1 MAERLHRIA
10 KYDFFLIFLYI
21 VLIAAGWVNI
31 YSASLDGEANSIFD
45 FQTIYGKQ
53 LLWIILSIPIIAFI
67 LAIDSKFY
75 ERFAGVIYVASML
88 SLLGLF
94 FFGTT
99 IAGQKAW
106 YSFASFSIQ
115 PAEFTK
121 ATTALALAKFGS
133 DLNTNL
139 LRFKDQ
145 LRAFAIIF
153 IPAALILFQPDPG
166 MAILYLAFI
175 FPLYREGLHFIYLF
189 LGIFATVIFI
199 STLVF
204 GVMWVSLASLL
215 IIGSFYFV
223 QHKRKPKPN
232 IAKYITIFLSAV
244 ILAFS
249 VNYIFENVFKQHHRD
264 RFNIILGHEVDNRGI
279 GYNTNQSEIAVG
291 SGGLTGK
298 GWLQGTQTKGRF
310 VPEQHTDYI
319 FSTVGEEWGFLGAA
333 AIVLLFALMI
343 IRIVIIAERQKS
355 QFKRIYAYSVAA
367 IIFFHFSINIGMVI
381 GISPTVGIPLP
392 FISYGGSSLW
402 GFTILLF
409 ILIRLDGQ
417 RMELGY

>member
-1 MAERLHRIA
+1 MAGRLHKLA
-10 KYDFFLIFLYI
+10 KYDFTLIFLY
-21 VLIAAGWVNI
+21 VLLIAAGWVNI
-31 YSASLDGEANSIFD
+31 YSASFDSEGTSIFD

-53 LLWIILSIPIIAFI
+53 MVWILLSVPIIAFV
-67 LAIDSKFY
+67 LAIDSKVHG
-75 ERFAGVIYVASML
+75 RLPGVIYVVSIL

-94 FFGTT
+94 FFYTT
-99 IAGQKAW
+99 ISGQKAW
-106 YSFASFSIQ
+106 YSFSSFSIQ

-121 ATTALALAKFGS
+121 ANTALALAKFGS
-133 DLNTNL
+133 EIDTNFQT
-139 LRFKDQ
+139 FKDQ
-145 LRAFAIIF
+145 VRAFIIIF
-153 IPAALILFQPDPG
+153 IPAILILLQPDPG

-189 LGIFATVIFI
+189 LGLFATVIFI
-199 STLVF
+199 STLAI
-204 GVMWVSLASLL
+204 GVVWVSLISLL
-215 IIGSFYFV
+215 VVGTFYFFRL
-223 QHKRKPKPN
+223 KRKPKPS
-232 IAKYITIFLSAV
+232 IAKYITIFITAV
-244 ILAFS
+244 VLAFS

-264 RFNIILGHEVDNRGI
+264 RFNIILGHEVDNQGI

-298 GWLQGTQTKGRF
+298 GWLQGTQTNGRF

-319 FSTVGEEWGFLGAA
+319 FSTVGEEWGFIGAA
-333 AIVLLFALMI
+333 SIVLLFCFLI
-343 IRIVIIAERQKS
+343 IRIVFIAERQKS

-367 IIFFHFSINIGMVI
+367 IFFFHFSINIGMVI

-402 GFTILLF
+402 GFTIVLF

-417 RMELGY
+417 RMDVT